1 MPTIEP
7 AAARVALG
15 AGLRRYLYFTAAA
28 TGAAI
33 LVVEILGA
41 KMLAPYLGTSHFVW
55 TAQIAVTLIS
65 LAAGYTFGGW
75 LVDRSAHLSR
85 LYFCILAAAIYLC
98 FTIPICEPIAYVCL
112 KFQLAAGALLASLF
126 LFFVPL
132 TLLAVTGPFLMR
144 VLTSS
149 VSQVGGQAG
158 RLSAI
163 STLGSVAGTVLIGYV
178 LIPFLPNSITMYVTG
193 GVLMAIVAVYFAV
206 WGRKLPNQLLVAG
219 ALCGLAAGYYGV
231 KSDLHPRWEDYEQLA
246 RSNSNFGQ
254 LQVVSVRQGPPV
266 RYYLNDYLTQNG
278 YDPAERKS
286 VNLFTYML
294 HGLAHAYARQTS
306 DVLCIGMGV
315 GIVPMKF
322 AREGA
327 QVDVV
332 EINGAVVPVAQA
344 YFDLEPEKLNL
355 MINDGRFYLNGCTK
369 KYDAIILDA
378 FLGDSSPSHLMTQ
391 EAFRAMQ
398 RALKPEGVLV
408 MNSFGELEGPG
419 DFLGASLEK
428 TLQSVFKSVRI
439 HSDGQGN
446 MFFVASDQP
455 ELAVPKWRPKP
466 KEVHNRVAAR
476 VEATFNSLVR
486 TDPHRG
492 MVLTDNYN
500 PTEFY
505 DAKNR
510 EQLRKNVAL
519 EMKHAQP

>member
-1 MPTIEP
+1 V
-7 AAARVALG
+7 AAVDSLG
-15 AGLRRYLYFTAAA
+15 PGLRRYLYFTAAA

-65 LAAGYTFGGW
+65 LAAGYSFGGW
-75 LVDRSAHLSR
+75 LVDRSAHLPR
-85 LYFCILAAAIYLC
+85 LYSCILAAAIYLC
-98 FTIPICEPIAYVCL
+98 FTIPVCEPIAYVCL
-112 KFQLAAGALLASLF
+112 KFQLAAGALLASRF
-126 LFFVPL
+126 LFIVPL

-149 VSQVGGQAG
+149 VNLVGGQSG

-163 STLGSVAGTVLIGYV
+163 STLGSVVGTVLIGYV

-193 GVLMAIVAVYFAV
+193 GVLMAMVATYFAV
-206 WGRKLPNQLLVAG
+206 WGRRLPNQTLVAG
-219 ALCGLAAGYYGV
+219 ALFGVAAGYYGV
-231 KSDLHPRWEDYEQLA
+231 KSDLHPRWENFEQLA

-254 LQVVSVRQGPPV
+254 LQVVAAREGPPV

-286 VNLFTYML
+286 VNLFTHML
-294 HGLAHAYARQTS
+294 HGLAHAYTRQTS

-327 QVDVV
+327 KVDVV
-332 EINGAVVPVAQA
+332 EINEAVVPVAQK
-344 YFDLEPEKLNL
+344 YFDLQPEKLNIT
-355 MINDGRFYLNGCTK
+355 INDGRYYLNGCTL

-378 FLGDSSPSHLMTQ
+378 FLGDSSPSHLMTR

-398 RALKPEGVLV
+398 RVLKPDGVLV
-408 MNSFGELEGPG
+408 MNTFGELEPPG

-439 HSDGQGN
+439 HSDGLGN

-455 ELAVPKWRPKP
+455 ELAIPQWRPKP
-466 KEVHNRVAAR
+466 EDVHRKVAAR
-476 VEATFNSLVR
+476 VEETFNAICH

-492 MVLTDNYN
+492 IVLTDNYN

-505 DAKNR
+505 DAANR
-510 EQLRKNVAL
+510 EELRKRVAL
-519 EMKHAQP
+519 KMKRD

>member
-1 MPTIEP
+1 MPSIEP
-7 AAARVALG
+7 AAAPAPLG

-28 TGAAI
+28 TGGAI

-65 LAAGYTFGGW
+65 LAAGYSFGGW
-75 LVDRSAHLSR
+75 LVDRSAHLTR
-85 LYFCILAAAIYLC
+85 LYHCILAAAIYLC
-98 FTIPICEPIAYVCL
+98 FTIPICEPIAYRCL

-163 STLGSVAGTVLIGYV
+163 STMGSVIGTVLIGYV

-193 GVLMAIVAVYFAV
+193 GVLIAIVIIYFAV
-206 WGRKLPNQLLVAG
+206 WGRKLPNRLLVTG
-219 ALCGLAAGYYGV
+219 ALIGLAAGYYGV
-231 KSDLHPRWEDYEQLA
+231 TRDLHPRWEDYVQLA
-246 RSNSNFGQ
+246 RSNSPFGQ
-254 LQVVSVRQGPPV
+254 LQVVAARQGAPI

-278 YDPAERKS
+278 YDPAEKKS

-294 HGLAHAYARQTS
+294 HGLAHAYTRQTS
-306 DVLCIGMGV
+306 SVLCIGMGV

-322 AREGA
+322 AGEGA

-332 EINGAVVPVAQA
+332 EINGAVVPVAQK
-344 YFDLEPEKLNL
+344 YFDLRPEKLSL
-355 MINDGRFYLNGCTK
+355 IINDGRYYLNGCTK

-398 RALKPEGVLV
+398 RALKPDGVLV
-408 MNSFGELEGPG
+408 MNSFGDLDPPG
-419 DFLGASLEK
+419 DFLAASLDK
-428 TLQSVFKSVRI
+428 TLKSVFQSVRI
-439 HSDGQGN
+439 HSDGLGN

-455 ELAVPKWRPKP
+455 RLPFPEWRPSPEEIHP
-466 KEVHNRVAAR
+466 KVTSR
-476 VEATFNSLVR
+476 VEDTFNSICETEPGSGL
-486 TDPHRG
+486 
-492 MVLTDNYN
+492 VLTDNYN

-505 DAKNR
+505 DAANR
-510 EQLRKNVAL
+510 EQLRKRVAL
-519 EMKHAQP
+519 KMKHD

>member
-1 MPTIEP
+1 MAVPTIEP
-7 AAARVALG
+7 AAARDPLG

-65 LAAGYTFGGW
+65 LAAGYSFGGW
-75 LVDRSAHLSR
+75 LVDRSAHLPR
-85 LYFCILAAAIYLC
+85 LYHCILAAAGYLC
-98 FTIPICEPIAYVCL
+98 FTIPLCEPIAYRCL
-112 KFQLAAGALLASLF
+112 RFQLAAGALLASLF

-132 TLLAVTGPFLMR
+132 TLLAVTGPFLIR
-144 VLTSS
+144 VLTST

-163 STLGSVAGTVLIGYV
+163 STLGSVLGTVLIGYV

-193 GVLMAIVAVYFAV
+193 GVLMAIVVIYFAV
-206 WGRKLPNQLLVAG
+206 WGRNSPNYTLVAG
-219 ALCGLAAGYYGV
+219 ALCGLTAGYYGV
-231 KSDLHPRWEDYEQLA
+231 KSDLHPQWEDYKQLA

-254 LQVVSVRQGPPV
+254 LQVVAAREGPPI

-278 YDPAERKS
+278 YDPAEKKS

-294 HGLAHAYARQTS
+294 HGLAHAYCRQTS

-327 QVDVV
+327 KVDVV
-332 EINGAVVPVAQA
+332 EINDAVVPVAQQ
-344 YFDLEPEKLNL
+344 YFDLQPEKLNL
-355 MINDGRFYLNGCTK
+355 MINDGRYYLNGCTK
-369 KYDAIILDA
+369 KYDVIILDA
-378 FLGDSSPSHLMTQ
+378 FLGDSSPSHLMTR

-408 MNSFGELEGPG
+408 MNSFGELDPPG

-439 HSDGQGN
+439 HSDGLGN

-455 ELAVPKWRPKP
+455 RLIFPEWRPQP
-466 KEVHNRVAAR
+466 EDVHRKVTSR
-476 VEATFNSLVR
+476 VEDTFNSICE
-486 TDPHRG
+486 TDPARG
-492 MVLTDNYN
+492 IVLTDNYN

-505 DAKNR
+505 DATNR
-510 EQLRKNVAL
+510 EELRKRVAL
-519 EMKHAQP
+519 KMKHE